1 MVSSCE
7 NHSDESQIYS
17 SRTAEW
23 GPKWN
28 FRPWKFTC
36 KNCSNCYSLL
46 PERKPI
52 TFGMEKKIEEEEWC
66 QYFSTERWGGGG
78 RTTKRWPAPGAILV
92 KKDPSGNKCCS
103 SGGGYC
109 NWLKRGGGDLVD
121 YPFKPLLRNTSS
133 FRKKGQNRTFGQNV
147 IELSFC
153 VYIGVHEWLVIFGKW
168 PVEKW
173 ILATVIYATHILW
186 PFCVPPEMCGD
197 HIKKL
202 NMEWNHSN
210 IVYIFTFMARS
221 TNTPTET
228 INEDT

>member
-52 TFGMEKKIEEEEWC
+52 TFGMEKKIEEEWC

-92 KKDPSGNKCCS
+92 KKDPSGNKCS
-103 SGGGYC
+103 YGGGGYC
-109 NWLKRGGGDLVD
+109 NWLKRGGRLRWL
-121 YPFKPLLRNTSS
+121 PFQSPFAITHPCFEKRPKSNMRSKRYWIIILYLDDWS
-133 FRKKGQNRTFGQNV
+133 F
-147 IELSFC
+147 L
-153 VYIGVHEWLVIFGKW
+153 GKW
-168 PVEKW
+168 PVEKKMSISYCNLCHSYFVAFLCPTGDVW
-173 ILATVIYATHILW
+173 WSYQKIEYGMKPFQYCVYFHIYGQIHQHTSR
-186 PFCVPPEMCGD
+186 
-197 HIKKL
+197 
-202 NMEWNHSN
+202 NN
-210 IVYIFTFMARS
+210 
-221 TNTPTET
+221 
-228 INEDT
+228 

>member
-52 TFGMEKKIEEEEWC
+52 TFGMEKKIEEEWC
-66 QYFSTERWGGGG
+66 QYFSTERWGVGG

-109 NWLKRGGGDLVD
+109 NWLKRGGRHSWL
-121 YPFKPLLRNTSS
+121 PFQSP
-133 FRKKGQNRTFGQNV
+133 
-147 IELSFC
+147 
-153 VYIGVHEWLVIFGKW
+153 
-168 PVEKW
+168 
-173 ILATVIYATHILW
+173 
-186 PFCVPPEMCGD
+186 
-197 HIKKL
+197 
-202 NMEWNHSN
+202 
-210 IVYIFTFMARS
+210 FTFEFKHIPVVSKKR
-221 TNTPTET
+221 PK
-228 INEDT
+228 